1 MGGCWRLG
9 SVSGSGG
16 VMLWVITVTFAPWD
30 ARVREAAMDGGVP
43 WQPHGGDYKLAAS
56 LNNPPLLKK
65 GQDDTAHR
73 QLGDHYS
80 VTPPAMLRMLT
91 GMWEPGAHTKP
102 LFCPKKP
109 FFFPKKKSF
118 FSQKDIFLQN
128 AFFPP

>member
-1 MGGCWRLG
+1 
-9 SVSGSGG
+9 
-16 VMLWVITVTFAPWD
+16 MLWGITVTFAPRD

-43 WQPHGGDYKLAAS
+43 RQPHGGHYNLAAS
-56 LNNPPLLKK
+56 LNSPPLLKK
-65 GQDDTAHR
+65 GQGDTAHR

-80 VTPPAMLRMLT
+80 ETPPATLRMLT

-109 FFFPKKKSF
+109 FFPPQKSLF